1 MRKPLMAGNWKMNLN
16 HLEAIAVT
24 QKLAYSLE
32 DRDYDA
38 VEVVILPPFTDLRS
52 VQTLVDG
59 DRLRLIYG
67 AQDISAAASGA
78 YTGEISG
85 SMLAKIGCTYVVIGH
100 SERRANHNET
110 DSVVNAKIKAALANE
125 IKPILCVG
133 EELAI
138 REAGTHVEYVLE
150 QLRNALK
157 GFHKPDLKK
166 IVIDVPKINSVKN
179 LDDSFLLNIKYPLNS
194 KVRYVVVYCA
204 KNKAQIDVNDPSQI
218 IDKIAFKE
226 KSDAITITLPKYKLD
241 TNTTCEITF
250 IDFYGNESIGSII
263 DLQ

>member
-1 MRKPLMAGNWKMNLN
+1 MRKPLIAGNWKMNLN

-85 SMLAKIGCTYVVIGH
+85 SMLSKIGCTYVVIGH

-150 QLRNALK
+150 QLRIALK

-166 IVIDVPKINSVKN
+166 IVIAYEPVWAIGTGKTATPEDAQEVCAAIRTELRKIGSDEIADNCRILYGGSVKSIN
-179 LDDSFLLNIKYPLNS
+179 TLEIMKEADVDGALVGGASLDPEEFARICKFHRVL
-194 KVRYVVVYCA
+194 
-204 KNKAQIDVNDPSQI
+204 NKA
-218 IDKIAFKE
+218 
-226 KSDAITITLPKYKLD
+226 
-241 TNTTCEITF
+241 
-250 IDFYGNESIGSII
+250 
-263 DLQ
+263 